1 MQEPEAQIVS
11 GAIEDDPG
19 GSADREDAPGRDLE
33 HVEEQ
38 SPDDFEEASGDEVSH
53 G

>member
-1 MQEPEAQIVS
+1 MQEAEPRSMGSALDTD
-11 GAIEDDPG
+11 DDPG

-33 HVEEQ
+33 HIEEQ
-38 SPDDFEEASGDEVSH
+38 SPDDFDEADEVSH

>member
-1 MQEPEAQIVS
+1 MQEPEPQGLDVAT
-11 GAIEDDPG
+11 ADDPG
-19 GSADREDAPGRDLE
+19 GSADREDVPGRDQQ

-38 SPDDFEEASGDEVSH
+38 SPDDFEEADEVSH